1 MKDLIIGIDIGG
13 TNFRIGAVNAGGEI
27 CCFEKSPSG
36 VVCGTGDTIGRLG
49 AYIAEYLERNG
60 IRARVAAVTIGFPSP
75 VSKDKKIVYNC
86 PNLPPCEDGGF
97 DGKDVVTPL
106 EEAFGVPVFIE
117 KDAVFLLQYDITRQ
131 NLKGKGYT
139 LGIYYG
145 TGIGNMVYLGDRFL
159 DGKHGVACDLGHIPF
174 YKSERYCTCGNRG
187 CVEAYAAGHVL
198 YSLWEENFP
207 AERFQDIFLL
217 HRDHELIRDYIEA
230 MAIPFASELNI
241 FDPDQVIIG
250 GGVVEMAGFPMDI
263 LLGFVH
269 EFARKP
275 YPGDD
280 FTLLHASNAV
290 DIGVVG
296 GAYYAMERL
305 AGFRKE

>member
-13 TNFRIGAVNAGGEI
+13 TNIRIGAVNRDGNITG
-27 CCFEKSPSG
+27 FEKARST
-36 VVCGTGDTIGRLG
+36 VICGTGSTIENLKNF
-49 AYIAEYLERNG
+49 IASFMERNNVKQR
-60 IRARVAAVTIGFPSP
+60 IAAITIGFPSP
-75 VSKDKKIVYNC
+75 VSKDKKTVYNC
-86 PNLPPCEDGGF
+86 PNLPYCEDGGF

-106 EEAFGVPVFIE
+106 EAAFGIPVFIE
-117 KDAVFLLQYDITRQ
+117 KDAVFLLQYDITKQ

-174 YKSERYCTCGNRG
+174 YLSDRYCTCGNRG

-198 YSLWEENFP
+198 VSIWKENFP
-207 AERFQDIFLL
+207 DTPFEKIFVL
-217 HRDHELIRDYIEA
+217 HKDHPLIRNFLEA

-250 GGVVEMAGFPMDI
+250 GGVVEMEGFPMDI
-263 LLGFVH
+263 LLGYVH

-280 FTLLHASNAV
+280 FKLIRASNAV

-296 GAYYAMERL
+296 GAFYAMERL
-305 AGFRKE
+305 KDFQ